1 MVKNRNSKQTVQCS
15 VCCSH
20 LNCDRLYVVWK
31 CTMYTHIVL
40 ITRQKSIFIF
50 RRFCFHFFRRIEEK
64 NNNTPPTYNKYFF
77 LNNLL
82 TSMKCANQFGQ
93 YLPWRIDHN
102 TKSFWPYARTKKKT
116 AATAG
121 WLVWIKKRRILFD
134 FINFEMRKVQNK
146 LIWP

>member
-20 LNCDRLYVVWK
+20 LNCDRLYVAWK

-50 RRFCFHFFRRIEEK
+50 RRFCFNFFRRIEEK

-102 TKSFWPYARTKKKT
+102 TKSFWPYARTKKKLQQM
-116 AATAG
+116 ATAG
-121 WLVWIKKRRILFD
+121 WLLWIKKKEN
-134 FINFEMRKVQNK
+134 FIWFY
-146 LIWP
+146 